1 MFSRLSGCQRCCRTF
16 QTNLSSFSYCYL
28 SDDMDQRKLKLVL
41 WQKKHFPTVPQ
52 LTRCT
57 VQYVSFEHNSVH
69 SCFFA
74 LSQRQQEEETEDYE
88 EETFCGGLV
97 VEQWTEPPTLK
108 CRHLFVFKFSSSG
121 GKSEFSFPG
130 TFSLKITLV
139 TFCRVHLSIDVS
151 SQFFVSQRP
160 PKIRGNQVE
169 RGRAEWK
176 YNIKIKNK
184 TWVRK
189 FNWKILSW
197 AELEKR
203 VYSIFSLSS
212 ARILTALDVT
222 HIMRCASFLDK

>member
-1 MFSRLSGCQRCCRTF
+1 M
-16 QTNLSSFSYCYL
+16 
-28 SDDMDQRKLKLVL
+28 
-41 WQKKHFPTVPQ
+41 
-52 LTRCT
+52 
-57 VQYVSFEHNSVH
+57 QYVSFEHNSVH

-108 CRHLFVFKFSSSG
+108 CRHLFVFKFSSSS

-160 PKIRGNQVE
+160 PKIHGNQVE

-176 YNIKIKNK
+176 YNIKIKNIDMSAQIQLK
-184 TWVRK
+184 NTK
-189 FNWKILSW
+189 LSRIGETCTFYFQFVKCQEQHW
-197 AELEKR
+197 M
-203 VYSIFSLSS
+203 S
-212 ARILTALDVT
+212 RIL
-222 HIMRCASFLDK
+222 